1 MIGLF
6 LILVLL
12 QGILGDRKTKQIVSL
27 IEIPVSAFLWYLYFL
42 TRSYPY

>member
-12 QGILGDRKTKQIVSL
+12 QGVLGDRKTKQIVAL
-27 IEIPVSAFLWYLYFL
+27 IEIPVSVLL
-42 TRSYPY
+42 